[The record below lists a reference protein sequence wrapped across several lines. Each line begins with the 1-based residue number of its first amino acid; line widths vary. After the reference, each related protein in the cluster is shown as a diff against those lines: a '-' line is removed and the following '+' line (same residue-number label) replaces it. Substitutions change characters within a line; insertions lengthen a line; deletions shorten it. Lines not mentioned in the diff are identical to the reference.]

1 MYFTERIGPGKICA
15 ESTHNPLG
23 SFKSGIRETLG
34 EGTLKPQGK
43 GTVDLM
49 LLKHGV
55 LDLARSKW
63 LEGSGWTALVGRFR
77 GLSFDD
83 AVPDLGCRSARH
95 FEDFKDME
103 FHLKVGGG
111 MSGKFE
117 VLKMAKDYKKKL
129 GGGNSNIFGIFTPI
143 LVVSRSNLTS
153 IFFERV
159 AKNHQVGNIHLKMK
173 KTLVV

>member
-1 MYFTERIGPGKICA
+1 M
-15 ESTHNPLG
+15 
-23 SFKSGIRETLG
+23 
-34 EGTLKPQGK
+34 
-43 GTVDLM
+43 
-49 LLKHGV
+49 

-63 LEGSGWTALVGRFR
+63 LEGSGLTALVGRFR
-77 GLSFDD
+77 G
-83 AVPDLGCRSARH
+83 PGCRSARLL
-95 FEDFKDME
+95 EDFKDME
-103 FHLKVGGG
+103 FHLKVGG

-117 VLKMAKDYKKKL
+117 LLKMAKDSKKKL

-159 AKNHQVGNIHLKMK
+159 AKNHQLGNIHLKMK